1 MIGIFIL
8 NSGSAQWRHQHL
20 PFVRTDNGTSHPM
33 CAALAT
39 LCSLPGHAAMALCAC
54 STQVIS
60 TCVYNIPQPGTAAT
74 QTLLRCAHHVH
85 VLGQRMLLSSIKSW
99 LPYRRRLPLC
109 NMAARH
115 TLHTAECTPERV
127 QLRPSFKH
135 QLADVMVESSPCF
148 FAGHL
153 LHRSAWMG

>member
-1 MIGIFIL
+1 MIGIFLL

-20 PFVRTDNGTSHPM
+20 PFVRTDNGTSHSM
-33 CAALAT
+33 CAALLIA
-39 LCSLPGHAAMALCAC
+39 G
-54 STQVIS
+54 
-60 TCVYNIPQPGTAAT
+60 TCCHGIMQHTGYQHLRLQHTAAT
-74 QTLLRCAHHVH
+74 QALLRCAHHVH

-99 LPYRRRLPLC
+99 LRFSRRLPLC

-135 QLADVMVESSPCF
+135 QHADVVVDSSPCF
-148 FAGHL
+148 FADGL
-153 LHRSAWMG
+153 LHRTAWMG